1 MNIDDSII
9 FEAPESVGDLD
20 DVLDVERKCKFA
32 AGTHNTRLLTRILL
46 YNGIEPT
53 QEDDFTLLWATSP
66 ETDTVKVAS
75 PLQKVNHFPY
85 SKQILGNK
93 AELALILQGNDH
105 IDEFDSFF
113 PASYVLPED
122 RDALFRAMKAK
133 PNAPFIAKPP
143 EGSCGHGIRIVTFA
157 DFYTI
162 HREAVVS
169 EYVARPLTIDGF
181 KFDLRIYV
189 LVTSFAPLRAF
200 VYHEGLARF
209 ATESYAVGKDSV
221 YSQLT
226 NATLNKHGRN
236 WSDDFKWKLSDLLLE
251 LEHRLNKSQEEIME
265 KILRTV
271 AQTLALV
278 QPAMVPKKR
287 TSPVNPFF
295 ELYGF
300 DLLLDRDF
308 NMWLLE
314 INTNPSMGYHEDADY
329 QVKGPLLANAL
340 SIVGVLDRDATT
352 LSSVPPRVPVDEID
366 EFEMQLVMEED
377 ARNEASGNGFIRIFP
392 SEENEDLEE
401 LLVQVPYV
409 PQDGPVQKQKRTMN
423 PRKLAQLFTADQATE
438 ILISMLVKLERKSRT
453 EQDSRA
459 EARLY
464 GFLTA
469 QGYRVQRKPSAMRT
483 ALKTLIATLRQAET
497 ETDTTIPAAVNRII
511 MNSGDDYLFQILSH
525 SRLAGVSDLK
535 SLFV

>member
-1 MNIDDSII
+1 MEHII
-9 FEAPESVGDLD
+9 FEAPESVDDLQYQ
-20 DVLDVERKCKFA
+20 LDVERKCKFA
-32 AGTHNTRLLTRILL
+32 AGTHNTKLLTRLLL

-53 QEDDFTLLWATSP
+53 QEDDFALLWATSP
-66 ETDTVKVAS
+66 ESDTVKVAS

-93 AELALILQGNDH
+93 AELARILQNNEH
-105 IDEFDSFF
+105 IDDFDSFF

-122 RDALFRAMKAK
+122 RDALFKVMKAN
-133 PNAPFIAKPP
+133 PNMPFIAKPP

-209 ATESYAVGKDSV
+209 ATESYAVGKGSV

-226 NATLNKHGRN
+226 NASLNKHGAN

-251 LEHRLNKSQEEIME
+251 LEHRLNRSQDEIMD

-278 QPAMVPKKR
+278 QPSMVPRKR

-314 INTNPSMGYHEDADY
+314 INTNPSMGYSEEADY
-329 QVKGPLLANAL
+329 RVKGPLLASVL
-340 SIVGVLDRDATT
+340 SIVGVLDADEEIVSAPAPQ
-352 LSSVPPRVPVDEID
+352 VPEEDID
-366 EFEMQLVMEED
+366 EFEKELVRDED
-377 ARNEASGNGFIRIFP
+377 ERNEASGGGFIRIFP
-392 SEENEDLEE
+392 SEENADLEDI
-401 LLVQVPYV
+401 LVHVPYV
-409 PQDGPVQKQKRTMN
+409 PQEGKMQRKPRTLN
-423 PRKLAQLFTADQATE
+423 PRKLALLFTPDQLKE
-438 ILISMLVKLERKSRT
+438 ILIAILVKLERKVRT
-453 EQDSRA
+453 EYDSRS
-459 EARLY
+459 EARLF

-469 QGYRVQRKPSAMRT
+469 QGYRIQKTPRDLRAC
-483 ALKTLIATLRQAET
+483 LKSFISSLRQNEEDPDAA
-497 ETDTTIPAAVNRII
+497 IPESVNRMI
-511 MNSGDDYLFQILSH
+511 MNSGDEFLFKLLDSG
-525 SRLAGVSDLK
+525 RLEGISDIK